1 MSQKRA
7 KIGGEVGMNGEFYPA
22 GSFICTTTLAKMG
35 KRSGKGSG
43 KQEVEPYKWEVPPAE
58 GMRSIYR
65 SLNGVSGRVENGVM
79 VERINPVTLAYYGDD
94 RDEVISRIAR
104 YNAGER
110 WM

>member
-7 KIGGEVGMNGEFYPA
+7 KIGGEVGTNGEFYE
-22 GSFICTTTLAKMG
+22 GG
-35 KRSGKGSG
+35 KFLPSTQKPKGKPRRGSG
-43 KQEVEPYKWEVPPAE
+43 KQEIEPYKWEVPPA

-65 SLNGVSGRVENGVM
+65 SLAGIYGRVENGVM
-79 VERINPVTLAYYGDD
+79 VERINPATLAYYGDD